1 MIRYLLKNDKIQHE
15 YVKHYTNATFLV
27 NENFKFEDGLFSG
40 YDEATRK
47 YDRSTWAYQFDENGQ
62 PKRDMDM
69 QDPRCVINM
78 LREHVERYTPEMVER
93 ITGTPQKDFQIFC
106 EEIAKT
112 SAPDK
117 AATFLYA
124 LGWTQHTVG
133 SQNIRT
139 MAMIQ
144 LLLGNIGVS
153 GGGVNALRGHS
164 NVQGITDL
172 GLFPNRLPAYIP
184 LPTEADK
191 SLQSFLDCITPKTM
205 MNDQVNYWKNTP
217 KFMVSMLKSFYGD
230 KGTQDNEFGYHYLPK
245 LPKGGTDQF
254 RYIEDMYNGK

>member
-1 MIRYLLKNDKIQHE
+1 M
-15 YVKHYTNATFLV
+15 

-69 QDPRCVINM
+69 QNPRCVINM

-205 MNDQVNYWKNTP
+205 MNY
-217 KFMVSMLKSFYGD
+217 
-230 KGTQDNEFGYHYLPK
+230 
-245 LPKGGTDQF
+245 
-254 RYIEDMYNGK
+254 